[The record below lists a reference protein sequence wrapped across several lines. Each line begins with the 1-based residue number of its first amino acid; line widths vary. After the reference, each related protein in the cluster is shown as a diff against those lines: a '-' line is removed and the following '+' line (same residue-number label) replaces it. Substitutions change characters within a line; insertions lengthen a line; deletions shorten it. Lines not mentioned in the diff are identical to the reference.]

1 MYVIVSTCLIF
12 GFVFA
17 IRYGDAREYYLRLF
31 GGKIVYMRTLD
42 MELIQKVM
50 TSAIKGDYI
59 ERRIATPAW
68 HPIISLESCDGEQ
81 WVNTKRNFMTFL
93 QRVST
98 NNEKR
103 IEERIKECIEERLI
117 EDRVFV
123 DSPQISK
130 IVVYGICKSV
140 LGHSLSNEELDLLY
154 SASIEWRKEIAMKGV
169 GDMRVKVAAIALIL
183 QIVKQN
189 DHVYSIFGE
198 KWDDPEYYSALI
210 QPFII
215 SPMINVADIMSNAAI
230 IRRSGVQLLLTD
242 DFIKQVIYSYHPFP
256 VLERMY
262 NGVQYFIPLD
272 KLTNFD
278 NYDQRTASLVFG
290 SGPRKCPGSLIAV
303 NMIRPLLKFYR
314 DNPTECDPTKGH
326 LYSGRNNDTF
336 NLRETVYQLFR
347 LIQAFF

>member
-1 MYVIVSTCLIF
+1 MYIIGLISLILAF
-12 GFVFA
+12 TFVFA

-50 TSAIKGDYI
+50 TSADKGDYI

-68 HPIISLESCDGEQ
+68 HPVISLESCDGEQ
-81 WVNTKRNFMTFL
+81 WIRTKRNFMTFL

-98 NNEKR
+98 HNEKR
-103 IEERIKECIEERLI
+103 IEECIEERLI
-117 EDRVFV
+117 EDRLFV

-130 IVVYGICKSV
+130 IVVYGICKSA
-140 LGHSLSNEELDLLY
+140 LDHSLTSEELELLY
-154 SASIEWRKEIAMKGV
+154 SASIEWRKEIAMKGN
-169 GDMRVKVAAIALIL
+169 GDMRVKVAAIALIM

-198 KWDDPEYYSALI
+198 KWDDPEYYSVI
-210 QPFII
+210 MQPFII

-230 IRRSGVQLLLTD
+230 IRNSGTKLLLTD

-262 NGVQYFIPLD
+262 KGVQYFIPLD
-272 KLTNFD
+272 KLTKFD
-278 NYDQRTASLVFG
+278 NYDQRTASLAFG
-290 SGPRKCPGSLIAV
+290 QGPRKCPGSLIAINV
-303 NMIRPLLKFYR
+303 VRPLLKFYR
-314 DNPTECDPTKGH
+314 DNPTLCDPTKGH

-336 NLRETVYQLFR
+336 NVRETVHQLIR
-347 LIQAFF
+347 LIQAFFI

>member
-1 MYVIVSTCLIF
+1 MYVIGLVCLIF
-12 GFVFA
+12 CFVFA

-50 TSAIKGDYI
+50 TSAEKGDYI

-98 NNEKR
+98 NNIGNAIEAR
-103 IEERIKECIEERLI
+103 ISEYN
-117 EDRVFV
+117 FV
-123 DSPQISK
+123 GSPQISE

-154 SASIEWRKEIAMKGV
+154 SASLEWRKEIAMKGI

-198 KWDDPEYYSALI
+198 KWDDPEYYSVI
-210 QPFII
+210 MQPFII
-215 SPMINVADIMSNAAI
+215 SPMINVADIMSNAAR
-230 IRRSGVQLLLTD
+230 IRLSGHRILLTD
-242 DFIKQVIYSYHPFP
+242 DFIKQIIYSYHPFP

-272 KLTNFD
+272 KLANFD
-278 NYDQRTASLVFG
+278 NYDQRTSALVFG
-290 SGPRKCPGSLIAV
+290 QGPRKCPGSLIAV

-314 DNPTECDPTKGH
+314 DNPTVCDPTKGH

-347 LIQAFF
+347 LIQAFFL